1 MCRIYARTYDQQR
14 KPAGKF
20 LILSLFL
27 VASFIN
33 RTDQYDVTSSSPS
46 ALSNG
51 CTVSSSVSVH
61 PLDDATSD
69 VNTKNLNCNNV
80 SIASVNRD
88 YFKRGGDATYKEI
101 NLQCMESGRSADYPN
116 VINEQ
121 QTEILKLIDSALTD
135 GQLQNIFQ
143 NKNFFRLRLLD
154 ASSNRLETLERE
166 TFRKSV
172 HLRTLK
178 MAHNNIAQIRGD
190 VFKDLGELNQ
200 LNLSGNKLS
209 DFSAGVDVFSELKQL
224 THLDLSNN
232 SLMNIER
239 HMFYGL
245 EGLIEINLS
254 YNRLFILPY
263 QVFEILNSIEV
274 VDLSHNLLM
283 SFLDNFFI
291 HNGRLKVLQL
301 HHNRMAKINKNSLY
315 GLKEL
320 HTLDLSYNELL
331 TVDRNAFDTLDGLKF
346 LNLANN
352 NIQLL
357 SANVFLSLKQL
368 RSLDLSNN
376 GMTQLPLG
384 IFAHQFQ
391 LSELRFD
398 NTNLVNISNWISKTN
413 SNSTINKNVLNNLK
427 SVSLKNSTKM
437 TNVESCF
444 LQNMPNIETL
454 YITKSQVTFLPN
466 GIEEMQSLHDLDL
479 SNNRLEFIPE
489 GIKHLMELTSL
500 NLLGNDL
507 QCDCHMYW
515 MLHWIDELKVKNKTL
530 PYELLRL
537 SELKCRNGYP
547 GDIIRVLQNI
557 NCVRPHLITAT
568 KEQDYLLFTDAV
580 LECSFAGMPAP
591 EIVWRTPHGVI
602 LRHEEGKEDTSAKF
616 QLKQLHQ
623 SVLEDTPANLKYQ
636 QMLDMAMKE
645 GKSSER
651 VRQGRGIT
659 LLENGT
665 LTVHNISRL
674 DSGLYS
680 CFAVNIMGNATT
692 DVR

>member
-1 MCRIYARTYDQQR
+1 MGRASAQQR
-14 KPAGKF
+14 RPGRF
-20 LILSLFL
+20 LMLSLIL
-27 VASFIN
+27 VASLVN
-33 RTDQYDVTSSSPS
+33 KTDQHDVTAPSSPKTS
-46 ALSNG
+46 G
-51 CTVSSSVSVH
+51 CTVSPSVYSHLRDDSTSS
-61 PLDDATSD
+61 

-80 SIASVNRD
+80 SISSVNRD
-88 YFKRGGDATYKEI
+88 YFKRGGDVAYKEI
-101 NLQCMESGRSADYPN
+101 ILQYMASGQSGDYPN

-121 QTEILKLIDSALTD
+121 QTEILKLIDSTLTD

-143 NKNFFRLRLLD
+143 TKNFIRLRLLD
-154 ASSNRLETLERE
+154 VSGNRIETLDRE
-166 TFRKSV
+166 AFRNSV
-172 HLRTLK
+172 LLTTLNL
-178 MAHNNIAQIRGD
+178 ARNEIAQIKGD
-190 VFKDLGELNQ
+190 VFKDLHELNE
-200 LNLSGNKLS
+200 LVLSNNKLS
-209 DFSAGVDVFSELKQL
+209 DFSAGVDIFSGLKKL

-232 SLMNIER
+232 TLMNIER

-245 EGLIEINLS
+245 EGLIEINMS

-263 QVFEILNSIEV
+263 QVFEIMHSIEV

-368 RSLDLSNN
+368 RTLDISNN
-376 GMTQLPLG
+376 GMVQLPLG

-391 LSELRFD
+391 LRELKMD

-413 SNSTINKNVLNNLK
+413 SNSTINKNILNNLK
-427 SVSLKNSTKM
+427 SVSLKNSTKLR
-437 TNVESCF
+437 NVESCF
-444 LQNMPNIETL
+444 LRNMPNIEKL
-454 YITKSQVTFLPN
+454 YITKSQLTFLPN
-466 GIEEMQSLHDLDL
+466 GIEEMQSLNDLDL
-479 SNNRLEFIPE
+479 SNSRLEFIPE

-515 MLHWIDELKVKNKTL
+515 MLQWIDELNIKNKTL

-547 GDIIRVLQNI
+547 GDIIRVLQHI
-557 NCVRPHLITAT
+557 NCVKPHLITAT
-568 KEQDYLLFTDAV
+568 KEQEYQLFTDAV

-591 EIVWRTPHGVI
+591 EIVWRTPHGLI
-602 LRHEEGKEDTSAKF
+602 LRLDESKEDTSAKF

-636 QMLDMAMKE
+636 QILDMAVKN
-645 GKSSER
+645 GKSSGR
-651 VRQGRGIT
+651 VRQGPGIT

>member
-1 MCRIYARTYDQQR
+1 MGRAYEQQGR
-14 KPAGKF
+14 WRAGRL
-20 LILSLFL
+20 LILSLLL
-27 VASFIN
+27 VASFVN
-33 RTDQYDVTSSSPS
+33 RTEQHDVTALLLPPKPS
-46 ALSNG
+46 G
-51 CTVSSSVSVH
+51 CTVSPSVYFH
-61 PLDDATSD
+61 PLDGASSSAS
-69 VNTKNLNCNNV
+69 TKSLNCNNV

-88 YFKRGGDATYKEI
+88 YFKRGGDATYTEI
-101 NLQCMESGRSADYPN
+101 NLQYMTHGQTGEYTN

-121 QTEILKLIDSALTD
+121 QTESLKIIDSALTD
-135 GQLQNIFQ
+135 AQMQNIFQ

-154 ASSNRLETLERE
+154 VSGNRLETLERE
-166 TFRKSV
+166 TFRKSI
-172 HLRTLK
+172 HLRSLNL
-178 MAHNNIAQIRGD
+178 ARNEIAQMHGD
-190 VFKDLGELNQ
+190 VFKDLHELNE
-200 LNLSGNKLS
+200 LNLSENKLS
-209 DFSAGVDVFSELKQL
+209 DLRAGVTVFSELQKL
-224 THLDLSNN
+224 TKLDLSNN
-232 SLMNIER
+232 TLMNIER

-245 EGLIEINLS
+245 QGLIEINMS
-254 YNRLFILPY
+254 YNKLFILPY
-263 QVFEILNSIEV
+263 QVFEIMKSIEV

-331 TVDRNAFDTLDGLKF
+331 TVDRNAFDTLDGLKY

-352 NIQLL
+352 HIQLL

-368 RSLDLSNN
+368 KTLDLSNN
-376 GMTQLPLG
+376 GMVQLPLG

-391 LSELRFD
+391 LGELKLD

-413 SNSTINKNVLNNLK
+413 SNATINKSVLNNLK
-427 SVSLKNSTKM
+427 SVSLKNSTKLR
-437 TNVESCF
+437 NVESCF
-444 LQNMPNIETL
+444 LKNMPSIERL
-454 YITKSQVTFLPN
+454 FITNSQLTFLPN
-466 GIEEMQSLHDLDL
+466 GIEEMPSLVELEL
-479 SNNRLEFIPE
+479 SNNRLEFIPQ
-489 GIKHLMELTSL
+489 GIKDLMELTSL

-515 MLHWIDELKVKNKTL
+515 MLQWIDELNVTNKTL
-530 PYELLRL
+530 PYDLLRL

-547 GDIIRVLQNI
+547 GDIIRVLQHI
-557 NCVRPHLITAT
+557 NCVKPHLITAT
-568 KEQDYLLFTDAV
+568 KEQTYNLFTDAI

-602 LRHEEGKEDTSAKF
+602 LRLDESKEDTSAKF

-636 QMLDMAMKE
+636 QVLDLAVKN
-645 GKSSER
+645 GKTSER
-651 VRQGRGIT
+651 VRQGPGIT

>member
-1 MCRIYARTYDQQR
+1 MGRAYAQPG
-14 KPAGKF
+14 KAAGR
-20 LILSLFL
+20 LLMLSLL
-27 VASFIN
+27 LLALYVN
-33 RTDQYDVTSSSPS
+33 RTDQHDVKAIASMTS
-46 ALSNG
+46 G
-51 CTVSSSVSVH
+51 CTVSQSAYHH
-61 PLDDATSD
+61 PLDDASTSANFKD
-69 VNTKNLNCNNV
+69 LNCNNV

-88 YFKRGGDATYKEI
+88 YFNRGGDVTYKEI
-101 NLQCMESGRSADYPN
+101 VLQYMSTNEPTGDYPN

-121 QTEILKLIDSALTD
+121 QTESFKLIDSALTD
-135 GQLQNIFQ
+135 GQLKNIFQ
-143 NKNFFRLRLLD
+143 SKNFIRLKLLD
-154 ASSNRLETLERE
+154 VSGNRIQTLERE

-172 HLRTLK
+172 HLRTLDL
-178 MAHNNIAQIRGD
+178 ARNEIAQIRGD
-190 VFKDLGELNQ
+190 VFKDLHELNE
-200 LNLSGNKLS
+200 LVLSNNKLS
-209 DFSAGVDVFSELKQL
+209 DFSAGVDVFSELKKL
-224 THLDLSNN
+224 TRLDLSNN

-245 EGLIEINLS
+245 EGLIEINMS
-254 YNRLFILPY
+254 HNKLFILPY
-263 QVFEILNSIEV
+263 QVFEIMHSIEV
-274 VDLSHNLLM
+274 IDLSHNLLM

-320 HTLDLSYNELL
+320 HTLDFSYNELL

-352 NIQLL
+352 NIQIL

-368 RSLDLSNN
+368 RYLDLSNN
-376 GMTQLPLG
+376 GMFQLPLG

-391 LSELRFD
+391 LNELKMD
-398 NTNLVNISNWISKTN
+398 NTNIVNISNWISKTN
-413 SNSTINKNVLNNLK
+413 SNSTINKSILNNLK
-427 SVSLKNSTKM
+427 HVSLKNSTKLR
-437 TNVESCF
+437 NVEACF
-444 LQNMPNIETL
+444 LKNMPNIEKL
-454 YITKSQVTFLPN
+454 YITNSQLTFLPN
-466 GIEEMQSLHDLDL
+466 GIEEMLNLHEVDL
-479 SNNRLEFIPE
+479 SNNRLEFIPQ

-515 MLHWIDELKVKNKTL
+515 MLHWIDELNIKNKTL

-547 GDIIRVLQNI
+547 GDIIRVLQHI
-557 NCVRPHLITAT
+557 NCVKPHLITAT
-568 KEQDYLLFTDAV
+568 KDQEYQLFTDAV

-591 EIVWRTPHGVI
+591 EIVWRTPHGLI
-602 LRHEEGKEDTSAKF
+602 LRLDESKEDTSAKF

-636 QMLDMAMKE
+636 QMLDMAIKN

-651 VRQGRGIT
+651 IRQGPGIT

-680 CFAVNIMGNATT
+680 CFAINIMGNATT